1 MEMYK
6 RTHIPRNHIALVDSA
21 FDYSRSFAIRNL
33 TRFRMTIPTNT
44 HLATALA
51 RWVAPFLVLAGCA
64 GSHGLAQAQTEI
76 TPPPPKPPAT
86 AASAPAPVAAPAAPA
101 ANPAAPKPFKDIIKD
116 AKEHKGYYTL
126 WQKDEKVW
134 MEIRPE
140 QLGKPFF
147 FSGSVANA
155 VGERGL
161 YASFMNGSDHAE
173 FRKIGNQVQLIA
185 KNMAFYATP
194 GTPQAHALAQGFSDS
209 LLSSAPVVSAPHPD
223 TKGVLIELNALLF
236 NDIIGY
242 STNLERAFRMSF
254 ALDKA
259 NTSIAK
265 FNVDDKLTG
274 VLVNNHFSV
283 PRIAAPPLTPPPTP
297 ATPPPANLPD
307 ARSLFV
313 GVYYNFMPLPEQ
325 PMRPRMADDRI
336 GHFVTSIDDYTDDT
350 TVKTKRHFV
359 NRWRLEKADPA
370 AAMSEPNHPITF
382 WLDKNIP
389 EKYRKS
395 VADGIELW
403 NLAFEKIGFKNA
415 IVAKQQAETDSFD
428 TLDSRHASIRW
439 VMGSDVSF
447 ARGPSVTDA
456 RSGEILDADIMM
468 SDGFGRGAR
477 NQVAEELP
485 RTIPINHV
493 HSHKH
498 GEECSF
504 AHGAAFE
511 LDFALDVLE
520 ARGDGDMSSP
530 QADALAQAYVKEVI
544 AHEVGH
550 TLGLRHNFRGST
562 VYTAAQ
568 LQDVAFTK
576 ANGTASSVMD
586 YVPFNLAVKGEQQG
600 EYITSTL
607 GPYDLWAIE
616 YAYKPLEPEQETA
629 ELARITARS
638 TEPWLAYSTDEDS
651 GTGALS
657 DPAVNQFDLGS
668 DPLAY
673 VQKRLLIS
681 KELWDRAHKR
691 QLKDGESYETLRR
704 NVNSGLRQFART
716 VQIATKYIGGTTTL
730 RDRAGTGR
738 PTFTPVPAA
747 QQRQALQ
754 MVADTLFS
762 ARNFVF
768 TPELLSRMGMD
779 QTTYTGAP
787 RATLSPAAVML
798 TTQTAALDQLMSD
811 TVAARVLGSVELAKN
826 PKDVLS
832 LNELYGTLQSS
843 IWSEL
848 GTAND
853 ITSFRRDLQR
863 EHVKRV
869 AQAIIK
875 PSGATRADARS
886 LQRQHAT
893 ALLAKIR
900 LAAGRMKSA
909 EARAHLMESEVMLSE
924 ALKAPLMR
932 SAI

>member
-1 MEMYK
+1 MYK
-6 RTHIPRNHIALVDSA
+6 RTHIPRNHIAPVDGA

-33 TRFRMTIPTNT
+33 TRFCMTNLTPTPF
-44 HLATALA
+44 AAALA
-51 RWVAPFLVLAGCA
+51 RWAAPYLVFAGLTGIA
-64 GSHGLAQAQTEI
+64 SLAQAQAEI
-76 TPPPPKPPAT
+76 TLPTVAKPPAS
-86 AASAPAPVAAPAAPA
+86 AASAPPPAAPAAPA
-101 ANPAAPKPFKDIIKD
+101 ANPAAPKPFKDVIKD
-116 AKEHKGYYTL
+116 AKEHKGYFTL
-126 WQKDEKVW
+126 YQKDEKVW

-140 QLGKPFF
+140 QFGKPFF
-147 FSGSVANA
+147 FSNSVANA

-161 YASFMNGSDHAE
+161 YASSMQGSDHAE

-185 KNMAFYATP
+185 RNMAFHATP

-209 LLSSAPVVSAPHPD
+209 LLGSAPVVAAPHPD
-223 TKGVLIELNALLF
+223 SKAVLIELNTLLI

-242 STNLERAFRMSF
+242 STDLEHAFRMNFS
-254 ALDKA
+254 LDKA
-259 NTSIAK
+259 NSSIAK
-265 FNVDDKLTG
+265 INVDDKLTG

-283 PRIAAPPLTPPPTP
+283 PRIAAPPITPPPVP

-307 ARSLFV
+307 PRSMFV

-325 PMRPRMADDRI
+325 VMRPRLADDRI
-336 GHFVTSIDDYTDDT
+336 GHFVTSFDDYTDDT
-350 TVKTKRHFV
+350 TIKTKRRFV

-370 AAMSEPNHPITF
+370 AALSAPKQPITY
-382 WLDKNIP
+382 WLDKNVP

-395 VADGIELW
+395 VTEGVLLW

-415 IVAKQQAETDSFD
+415 IVVKQQTESDTFD
-428 TLDSRHASIRW
+428 TMDARHASIRW
-439 VMGSDVSF
+439 FMGSDVNF
-447 ARGPSVTDA
+447 ARGPSLKDA

-468 SDGFGRGAR
+468 SDFGRGAR
-477 NQVAEELP
+477 ARVAEEFP
-485 RTIPINHV
+485 KTGPSGHV
-493 HSHKH
+493 D
-498 GEECSF
+498 
-504 AHGAAFE
+504 AHGPDCRFALEAAAE
-511 LDFALDVLE
+511 LGFALDVLE
-520 ARGDGDMSSP
+520 ARGDVDMDSP
-530 QADALAQAYVKEVI
+530 QAEALAQAYVKETI

-550 TLGLRHNFRGST
+550 TLGLRHNFRAST

-568 LQDVAFTK
+568 LQDTAFTQ
-576 ANGTASSVMD
+576 ANGTAASVMD
-586 YVPFNLAVKGEQQG
+586 YNPFNLAVKGEKQG
-600 EYITSTL
+600 DYMSGTI
-607 GPYDLWAIE
+607 GPYDYWAIE
-616 YAYKPLEPEQETA
+616 YAYMPLDPANEAT
-629 ELARITARS
+629 ELARIVARS
-638 TEPWLAYSTDEDS
+638 TEPWLVYSTDEDS

-673 VQKRLLIS
+673 VQKRLTIS

-704 NVNSGLRQFART
+704 NVNSGLLQFSRT
-716 VQIATKYIGGTTTL
+716 VQIAAKYIGGTTTL
-730 RDRAGTGR
+730 RDHAGTGR
-738 PTFTPVPAA
+738 STFTPVPAA

-754 MVADTLFS
+754 IIADTLFNAS
-762 ARNFVF
+762 NFVF
-768 TPELLSRMGMD
+768 TPELLARMGID
-779 QTTYTGAP
+779 QFERSST
-787 RATLSPAAVML
+787 RARLSPTAAML
-798 TTQTAALDQLMSD
+798 STQTAALDQLMSD

-909 EARAHLMESEVMLSE
+909 EARAHLMESEVMLAE

>member
-1 MEMYK
+1 MTQLST
-6 RTHIPRNHIALVDSA
+6 RAAFLRLSVHIL
-21 FDYSRSFAIRNL
+21 L
-33 TRFRMTIPTNT
+33 
-44 HLATALA
+44 
-51 RWVAPFLVLAGCA
+51 LAGLT
-64 GSHGLAQAQTEI
+64 GIHSHAFAQLEI
-76 TPPPPKPPAT
+76 TQPAAAKPAA
-86 AASAPAPVAAPAAPA
+86 AASASAAATPPAAPA
-101 ANPAAPKPFKDIIKD
+101 ANPAAPKPFKEVIKD
-116 AKEHKGYYTL
+116 AKEHKGFYTL

-140 QLGKPFF
+140 QFGKQFF
-147 FSGSVANA
+147 FSNSVANA

-161 YASFMNGSDHAE
+161 YASSMDGSHHAE

-185 KNMAFYATP
+185 KNMAFYAAP

-209 LLSSAPVVSAPHPD
+209 LLSSAPVLSAPHPD

-242 STNLERAFRMSF
+242 STDLEQAFRMTF
-254 ALDKA
+254 ALDKV
-259 NTSIAK
+259 NTSISK
-265 FNVDDKLTG
+265 INVDDKLTG

-325 PMRPRMADDRI
+325 PMRPRIADDRI
-336 GHFVTSIDDYTDDT
+336 GHFVTSMDDYTDDVN
-350 TVKTKRHFV
+350 VKTKRHFV

-370 AAMSEPNHPITF
+370 TVMSEPKQAITY

-395 VADGIELW
+395 VADGILLW

-415 IVAKQQAETDSFD
+415 LVVKQQQESDTFD
-428 TLDSRHASIRW
+428 TMDSRHASIRW
-439 VMGSDVSF
+439 VMGSDVGF
-447 ARGPSVTDA
+447 ARGPSVMDA

-468 SDGFGRGAR
+468 SDVFGRGAR
-477 NQVAEELP
+477 NLVSEEFPKTMPLA
-485 RTIPINHV
+485 HA
-493 HSHKH
+493 HMH
-498 GEECSF
+498 GEECNF
-504 AHGAAFE
+504 AVGAAAD
-511 LDFALDVLE
+511 LNFALDVLE
-520 ARGDGDMSSP
+520 ARGDIEMNSP
-530 QADALAQAYVKEVI
+530 EAEALAQAYVKETI

-550 TLGLRHNFRGST
+550 TLGMRHNFRAST
-562 VYTAAQ
+562 VYTAQQ
-568 LQDVAFTK
+568 LQDPGFTK

-586 YVPFNLAVKGEQQG
+586 YVPFNIAVKGEKQG
-600 EYITSTL
+600 EYVSSTL
-607 GPYDLWAIE
+607 GPYDYWAIE
-616 YAYKPLEPEQETA
+616 YAYKFIEPDQEA
-629 ELARITARS
+629 EDLARIISRS
-638 TEPWLAYSTDEDS
+638 TEPWLAYSSDEDVRS
-651 GTGALS
+651 GALS

-673 VQKRLLIS
+673 VQKRLTIS

-704 NVNSGLRQFART
+704 NVNSGLRQFSRV

-730 RDRAGTGR
+730 RDHFGTGR
-738 PTFTPVPAA
+738 PTFAPVPAA

-762 ARNFVF
+762 ASNFVF

-779 QTTYTGAP
+779 QTTYTTP
-787 RATLSPAAVML
+787 RATLSPTAVML

-811 TVAARVLGSVELAKN
+811 VVASRVLGSVELAKN

-848 GTAND
+848 RTATD

-875 PSGATRADARS
+875 PSGATRSDARS
-886 LQRQHAT
+886 LQRQHAM

-900 LAAGRMKSA
+900 SATGRMRGA
-909 EARAHLMESEVMLSE
+909 EVRAHLMESEVMLAE

-932 SAI
+932 SAL

>member
-1 MEMYK
+1 MTQLST
-6 RTHIPRNHIALVDSA
+6 RAAFLRLSVHIL
-21 FDYSRSFAIRNL
+21 L
-33 TRFRMTIPTNT
+33 
-44 HLATALA
+44 
-51 RWVAPFLVLAGCA
+51 LAGLT
-64 GSHGLAQAQTEI
+64 GIHSHAFAQLEI
-76 TPPPPKPPAT
+76 TQPAAAKPAA
-86 AASAPAPVAAPAAPA
+86 AASASAAATPPAAPA
-101 ANPAAPKPFKDIIKD
+101 ANPAAPKPFKEVIKD
-116 AKEHKGYYTL
+116 AKEHKGFYTL

-140 QLGKPFF
+140 QFGKQFF
-147 FSGSVANA
+147 FSNSVANA

-161 YASFMNGSDHAE
+161 YASSMDGSHHAE
-173 FRKIGNQVQLIA
+173 FRKIGNQVQLVA

-209 LLSSAPVVSAPHPD
+209 LLSSAPVASAPHPES
-223 TKGVLIELNALLF
+223 KGVLIELNALLF

-242 STNLERAFRMSF
+242 STDLEHAFRMSF
-254 ALDKA
+254 ALDKV
-259 NTSIAK
+259 NTSISK
-265 FNVDDKLTG
+265 INVDDKLTG

-325 PMRPRMADDRI
+325 AMRPRIADDRI

-359 NRWRLEKADPA
+359 NRWRLEKADSTA
-370 AAMSEPNHPITF
+370 AVSEPKQPITF

-395 VADGIELW
+395 ITEGVLLW

-415 IVAKQQAETDSFD
+415 IVVKQQAEADTFD
-428 TLDSRHASIRW
+428 TMDSRHASIRW

-447 ARGPSVTDA
+447 ARGPSVKDA

-477 NQVAEELP
+477 VQVAEEFSKASTLA
-485 RTIPINHV
+485 N
-493 HSHKH
+493 SHTHDVH
-498 GEECSF
+498 GEECHF
-504 AHGAAFE
+504 AAGAAAE
-511 LDFALDVLE
+511 LDFAFDVLE
-520 ARGDGDMSSP
+520 ARGDMDMNSP
-530 QADALAQAYVKEVI
+530 EAEALAQAYVKKTI

-550 TLGLRHNFRGST
+550 TLGLRHNFRAST

-568 LQDVAFTK
+568 LQDKAFTQ
-576 ANGTASSVMD
+576 ANGTTASIMD
-586 YVPFNLAVKGEQQG
+586 YIPFNLAVKGEQQG
-600 EYITSTL
+600 EYMSSTI
-607 GPYDLWAIE
+607 GPYDYWAIE
-616 YAYKPLEPEQETA
+616 YAYKPIDPANETE
-629 ELARITARS
+629 ELARIAARS
-638 TEPWLAYSTDEDS
+638 TEPWLAYSSDEDARI
-651 GTGALS
+651 GALS

-673 VQKRLLIS
+673 VQKRLTIS
-681 KELWDRAHKR
+681 RELWDRAHKR

-704 NVNSGLRQFART
+704 NVSSGLRQFART

-730 RDRAGTGR
+730 RDHAGTGR

-754 MVADTLFS
+754 MVTDTLFS

-768 TPELLSRMGMD
+768 TPELLSRMGSD
-779 QTTYTGAP
+779 QTTYATP
-787 RATLSPAAVML
+787 RTMLSPTAVLL

-811 TVAARVLGSVELAKN
+811 TVAARALGSVELAKN
-826 PKDVLS
+826 PKEVLS

-848 GTAND
+848 GGATD

-886 LQRQHAT
+886 LQRQHAIS
-893 ALLAKIR
+893 LLAKIR

-909 EARAHLMESEVMLSE
+909 EARAHLTESEVMLAE

-932 SAI
+932 SAL